1 MAFSVI
7 RLGSTYLIR
16 CLQRLLPA
24 VADKPEDEDAP
35 DRAQEPE
42 YEDPAERV
50 TASFSSHF
58 YRKADP
64 KMDEQ

>member
-1 MAFSVI
+1 M
-7 RLGSTYLIR
+7 IR
-16 CLQRLLPA
+16 CLQRLLAA
-24 VADKPEDEDAP
+24 VAGEPEDEDAP